1 MRLCEPEAQRGANG
15 QPLQRSP
22 DGKPPVANIET
33 KEWQVFL
40 PRERDKKLGLDV
52 DPRQRGHLLV
62 LSIEEGTVQEYNTK
76 NPENAVQEGDHIVS
90 VNGSSQDTEM
100 VRQFRSA
107 PFLLIVFRRTEAKVV
122 EKRKLRLEDLRRRL
136 GESLRI
142 SPAVSTLPRFSS
154 LRGLASLPSIAS
166 LPYFANC
173 ARSSICF
180 RTVAS
185 TFAWEGSGHGVQ
197 DASPSA
203 VTRLPEANGAH

>member
-1 MRLCEPEAQRGANG
+1 MYRGGLPAGN
-15 QPLQRSP
+15 QSFRVDFLLQSAYVVGDLTDLQCCRSRRVGCHGLLLYKSYARVLARYFVCRI
-22 DGKPPVANIET
+22 DQKNTQEK
-33 KEWQVFL
+33 KECIDTFCWVT
-40 PRERDKKLGLDV
+40 V
-52 DPRQRGHLLV
+52 DTLTDFPARHLLV

-142 SPAVSTLPRFSS
+142 SPAV
-154 LRGLASLPSIAS
+154 
-166 LPYFANC
+166 
-173 ARSSICF
+173 
-180 RTVAS
+180 
-185 TFAWEGSGHGVQ
+185 
-197 DASPSA
+197 
-203 VTRLPEANGAH
+203 